1 VDEPLEGVN
10 FPVSLPTF
18 AFGCEFIQP
27 FLGVTLAASLEASMF
42 GGLVNEPLE
51 GGNLPACLLTLAVG
65 CEVRAASGRY
75 FASIP
80 ADVDVWRLRQ

>member
-1 VDEPLEGVN
+1 MDEPLEGVN

-42 GGLVNEPLE
+42 GGFVNEPLK
-51 GGNLPACLLTLAVG
+51 GVNFTVSLPTFVFGYEVNQPLLGVSFP
-65 CEVRAASGRY
+65 AS
-75 FASIP
+75 
-80 ADVDVWRLRQ
+80 L